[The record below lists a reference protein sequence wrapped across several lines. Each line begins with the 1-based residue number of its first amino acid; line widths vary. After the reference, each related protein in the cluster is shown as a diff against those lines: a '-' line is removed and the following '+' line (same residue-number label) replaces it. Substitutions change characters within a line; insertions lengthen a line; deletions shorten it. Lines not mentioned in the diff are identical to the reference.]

1 MDTLYLILRY
11 IFELVKVGL
20 WFLLVFYVSALI
32 IKHFWYD
39 AIKVIKKPEPSEIT
53 FNEAVSITA
62 LVFALSLPLLLLL
75 K

>member
-1 MDTLYLILRY
+1 MNTILYYVIELIGA
-11 IFELVKVGL
+11 VL
-20 WFLLVFYVSALI
+20 WFLLVFLVSTLI

-53 FNEAVSITA
+53 FKEAVSITA